1 MGHCLPSDAGGVVGN
16 SGKAAFQRR
25 FKSFFLPMLLE
36 MCGLNQP
43 EIPFF
48 RMVHGAG
55 NDRVVK
61 PSRIFIW
68 TGIYPAFPFLKK

>member
-1 MGHCLPSDAGGVVGN
+1 MGHCMPSDAGGVVGN

-55 NDRVVK
+55 DDPGVNPR
-61 PSRIFIW
+61 RIFIR
-68 TGIYPAFPFLKK
+68 TGTYQAFPFLKK